1 MKLGTKI
8 NLVLVVVIAITLT
21 IGFWIIIGR
30 EAVTIKKQVLADVD
44 AVTQLV
50 HQDIERMYAQI
61 YEQKQS
67 LQEIVDSVI
76 KRNPKILYIEIVDT
90 NGNIIVT
97 TRSADIAQDKEH
109 KKAILKEVLE
119 KRELIVDQKSED
131 TYYELEYHLPI
142 FDNKKNIISVA
153 EIEIKTLSKSKQHID
168 EARKLLDLVSMS
180 VEQSARAVNLMIKD
194 GEQYVRSIVNDV
206 SQFGKIDK
214 TAEYGFFHDVVVF
227 DMNLDVIA
235 VTGNDTDEFAH
246 DGPEYVEARR
256 DVATG
261 AKNKVEYSREHEG
274 QSIITRVEPLIVYD
288 VENKIYEEGLWG
300 NDSNQIVGVIETH
313 IMKSA
318 YENRVMELIFRMV
331 GIGIVFTA
339 ILVIV
344 LAIILRR
351 EVVIP
356 ITKYSE
362 IAKKIAD
369 GDLSQTVEHTSDDE
383 IGQFGHVF
391 NSMVGNLRE
400 LDKLKSD
407 FISVAA
413 HQLRTPLSGVKW
425 VLKLLLDGDLGAI
438 NEDQKGMLKR
448 GYETNEKMIQL
459 VNDLLNVSRIENGK
473 FGYKFEKNDF
483 MKLLNTLVENTV
495 LPSKSRNI
503 DVRLENRAGV
513 IPDFMF
519 DPEKLL
525 IALQNIVD
533 NAMKYTLPG
542 GKVTIVVQRQ
552 GDYIEVK
559 VTDTGV
565 GIPKADIAKLFSK
578 FFRAA
583 NVIHLQ
589 TDGSGLGL
597 FIVKSIIMR
606 HGGQIWVDSEEGKG
620 TTFTIVVPVVEG
632 LIPKDEGIP
641 PVVAPIAQAVVEPVG
656 PAVS

>member
-8 NLVLVVVIAITLT
+8 NLVLVLVTTVVLT
-21 IGFWIIIGR
+21 IAFSVIVKI
-30 EAVTIKKQVLADVD
+30 EADTTKRQVLNDAETSADIF
-44 AVTQLV
+44 
-50 HQDIERMYAQI
+50 HNEIERMFKQI
-61 YEQKQS
+61 RDQQVRLQNTIDELSLIDGVVYLNVTGMDGVHVATTNHALIGTKAKDSDLAKISEIKLKGKVPDVRSDEGGFYEMERRIPIHLIYGDETS
-67 LQEIVDSVI
+67 EIINVI
-76 KRNPKILYIEIVDT
+76 EVEVK
-90 NGNIIVT
+90 
-97 TRSADIAQDKEH
+97 TRSKMGADIAQ
-109 KKAILKEVLE
+109 
-119 KRELIVDQKSED
+119 
-131 TYYELEYHLPI
+131 
-142 FDNKKNIISVA
+142 A
-153 EIEIKTLSKSKQHID
+153 E
-168 EARKLLDLVSMS
+168 KLLQVISTS
-180 VEQSARAVNLMIKD
+180 VQQSARAIIVTREEDIQAIQEITD
-194 GEQYVRSIVNDV
+194 GVTHLGKLDESSEFGFYHDFIVADSKMNIVANTGHEADEYEHDLPEFNQYREDV
-206 SQFGKIDK
+206 LSGKLKESYHERIH
-214 TAEYGFFHDVVVF
+214 EGHDVLVRIRPIK
-227 DMNLDVIA
+227 LLI
-235 VTGNDTDEFAH
+235 
-246 DGPEYVEARR
+246 DGK
-256 DVATG
+256 D
-261 AKNKVEYSREHEG
+261 K
-274 QSIITRVEPLIVYD
+274 
-288 VENKIYEEGLWG
+288 
-300 NDSNQIVGVIETH
+300 IVGIKEVH
-313 IMKSA
+313 ILTSA
-318 YENRVMELIFRMV
+318 YTDKITVLELRML
-331 GIGIVFTA
+331 GIGIVFLA
-339 ILVIV
+339 VLVIV

-351 EVVIP
+351 EVVLP
-356 ITKYSE
+356 ITKYSI

-369 GDLSQTVEHTSDDE
+369 GDLSQTVEHTSNDE
-383 IGQFGHVF
+383 IGQFGVVF
-391 NSMVGNLRE
+391 NSMVQNLRE

-483 MKLLNTLVENTV
+483 MKLLSTLIENTV
-495 LPSKSRNI
+495 LPSKERNI
-503 DVRLENRAGV
+503 EVRLENRAGT
-513 IPDFMF
+513 IPEFMF

-542 GKVTIVVQRQ
+542 GNVTIVVERQ

-606 HGGQIWVDSEEGKG
+606 HGGQIWVDSIEGKG
-620 TTFTIVVPVVEG
+620 TTFTVVVPVIAE
-632 LIPKDEGIP
+632 LLPKEEVPQGP
-641 PVVAPIAQAVVEPVG
+641 GVVAETAIEEAVKSNPV
-656 PAVS
+656 S